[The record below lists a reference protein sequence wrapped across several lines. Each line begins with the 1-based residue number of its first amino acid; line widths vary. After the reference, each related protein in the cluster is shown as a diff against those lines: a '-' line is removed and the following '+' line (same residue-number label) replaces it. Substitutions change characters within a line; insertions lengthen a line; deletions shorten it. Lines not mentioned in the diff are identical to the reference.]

1 MGRPRKRDLNDSETW
16 DMEVTFTGKGH
27 VDGSPW
33 IMPECLKAPQ
43 LPNLYD
49 GFLGFDLFPGTS
61 IGEAEALIGL
71 LNKYVSH
78 ITFTAQRRPEFTGT
92 PGRGERAR
100 KARGNV
106 TRLSDRGRHF
116 RPHGAR

>member
-1 MGRPRKRDLNDSETW
+1 MGRPRKRNLDDFETW
-16 DMEVTFTGKGH
+16 DMEVTFTCKGH

-43 LPNLYD
+43 LPNLND
-49 GFLGFDLFPGTS
+49 GFLGLDLFPGTS
-61 IGEAEALIGL
+61 VGEAEALIGR

-78 ITFTAQRRPEFTGT
+78 ITFTAQRRPEFAGT

-100 KARGNV
+100 KHR
-106 TRLSDRGRHF
+106 SC
-116 RPHGAR
+116 